1 MLAKLTVPR
10 LTLTDQTV
18 LRMLA
23 STGLMGVNIAIQ
35 TSFISS
41 IPGVLQSFV
50 MQSDSSGYTAFTI
63 RAWFVRVGSMLIGV
77 AQQYIQ
83 SGVTIMWRERMTRSI
98 QERLIANNNFY
109 KLAHIDQRVTDADQR
124 ISTEINSFVQSLSML
139 YSPWRGILRTF
150 FDGVYVTVL
159 LARVNLPASGLIA
172 MVAYGTVGMGLIKYF
187 APDFTHFSVERERS
201 AAEFRTEHNRVNAAV
216 ESIAFADGGS
226 AAELDLNAANDKV
239 MDVMNRSNNQ
249 SSLWQPV
256 QSFVNWSAPMYIRQ
270 ALQFLWSFTEG
281 TDTQVLDNR
290 GGAQMQETSQVR
302 TLHLLH
308 LRVYLRADVL
318 TASVPVSTSA
328 RWSSGRSTRCPA

>member
-1 MLAKLTVPR
+1 
-10 LTLTDQTV
+10 
-18 LRMLA
+18 
-23 STGLMGVNIAIQ
+23 
-35 TSFISS
+35 
-41 IPGVLQSFV
+41 
-50 MQSDSSGYTAFTI
+50 
-63 RAWFVRVGSMLIGV
+63 
-77 AQQYIQ
+77 
-83 SGVTIMWRERMTRSI
+83 
-98 QERLIANNNFY
+98 
-109 KLAHIDQRVTDADQR
+109 
-124 ISTEINSFVQSLSML
+124 
-139 YSPWRGILRTF
+139 
-150 FDGVYVTVL
+150 
-159 LARVNLPASGLIA
+159 
-172 MVAYGTVGMGLIKYF
+172 
-187 APDFTHFSVERERS
+187 
-201 AAEFRTEHNRVNAAV
+201 
-216 ESIAFADGGS
+216 
-226 AAELDLNAANDKV
+226 